1 MFLGRVVGS
10 VWATVKWPQLEGLKL
25 LAVQPYHLLDLV
37 ESAAAACESCTDL
50 VVCADVLGAG
60 VGEDVIVGYGHAAR
74 VALEGQLAA
83 SAKPSIPID
92 AAVVAIVDQVEVNQ
106 QAIELACASI
116 GASRSEKTTP

>member
-1 MFLGRVVGS
+1 
-10 VWATVKWPQLEGLKL
+10 L

-37 ESAAAACESCTDL
+37 ESAAASSDSCTDL

-74 VALEGQLAA
+74 VALEGQLAET
-83 SAKPSIPID
+83 AKPSIPID

-106 QAIELACASI
+106 QALELACASSE
-116 GASRSEKTTP
+116 ASRNSKKTKP